1 MEKVVKRSLLPLL
14 FVIGLISLTSCKK
27 EQTTGLEFTATM
39 EECTDVRNGKTV
51 LNGEYLHWTADDQVR
66 IYGNG

>member
-1 MEKVVKRSLLPLL
+1 MKRSLLPLL

-51 LNGEYLHWTADDQVR
+51 LNGEYLH
-66 IYGNG
+66 